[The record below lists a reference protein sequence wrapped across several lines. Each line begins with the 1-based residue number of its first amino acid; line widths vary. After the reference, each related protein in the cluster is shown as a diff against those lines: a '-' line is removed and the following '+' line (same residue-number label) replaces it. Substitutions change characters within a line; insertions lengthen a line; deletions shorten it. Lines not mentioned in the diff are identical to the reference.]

1 MKQILKNFNFVI
13 LLLGRSLSNVG
24 SSLYSVAAMWLVY
37 ELGGSSFYTGLA
49 LFLTQM
55 PAILQILLG
64 PMIDRFH
71 VKRLL
76 VGTQMLQVVLLLIV
90 PVAHA
95 FGILTI
101 AVVLTV
107 MPVVSL
113 CNQFLYPT
121 QLSLLPKILKKEQLT
136 KGNSLFAVAY
146 QGTDALFNAI
156 AGLLLAV
163 VGAIAIFYI
172 NSLTFLLSAA
182 LLMLLRIPFTK
193 MAEQQSEKPSAR
205 AMVTDYIGQLEEGI
219 TVLMHPFFRN
229 LLGGVVFV
237 NLAGAG
243 MFAVLPAFSAAH
255 GGPEYYGLFLSTAGI
270 GVIVGAAL
278 VSVLKL
284 DRIKVGR
291 LYAGVIAINGVC
303 MVVLTMIP
311 NPWVSILLFGLAWL
325 PAGIINVSSQV
336 IIQSAIPSH
345 LLGRVMAAVMGIS
358 AGIAPVGAL
367 LGGSVGAILT
377 SDAVILI
384 SGIIMLIVAVIW
396 TFNRTMKK
404 IPAVKDLTPET
415 FQLG

>member
-1 MKQILKNFNFVI
+1 M
-13 LLLGRSLSNVG
+13 
-24 SSLYSVAAMWLVY
+24 
-37 ELGGSSFYTGLA
+37 
-49 LFLTQM
+49 
-55 PAILQILLG
+55 
-64 PMIDRFH
+64 
-71 VKRLL
+71 
-76 VGTQMLQVVLLLIV
+76 
-90 PVAHA
+90 
-95 FGILTI
+95 
-101 AVVLTV
+101 
-107 MPVVSL
+107 
-113 CNQFLYPT
+113 
-121 QLSLLPKILKKEQLT
+121 KKEQLT

-193 MAEQQSEKPSAR
+193 MARQHSEKPSAR
-205 AMVTDYIGQLEEGI
+205 AMVTDYIGQLKEGI
-219 TVLMHPFFRN
+219 NVLMHPFFRN

-255 GGPEYYGLFLSTAGI
+255 GGPEYYGLFLSAAGI

-291 LYAGVIAINGVC
+291 LYAGVISINGVC

-311 NPWVSILLFGLAWL
+311 NPWVSILLFGLSWL